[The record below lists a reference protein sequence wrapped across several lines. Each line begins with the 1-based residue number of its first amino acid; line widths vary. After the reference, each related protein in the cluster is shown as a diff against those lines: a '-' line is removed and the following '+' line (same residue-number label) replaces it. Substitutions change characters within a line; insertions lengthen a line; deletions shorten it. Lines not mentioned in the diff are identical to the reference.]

1 MSADEIGVLDT
12 TEGTIKISFFPE
24 AAPNHVSNF
33 KKLASEGFYD
43 GIIFHRVIPG
53 FMIQGGC
60 PNTRSEDR
68 RTHGTGGPGYAI
80 KAELNDIPHDKG
92 IVSMA
97 RKPDP
102 DSAGSQF
109 FICVAKAPT
118 LDGEYTVF
126 GKVIEGMEVVDE
138 IVRAPRDDKDNPRE
152 RIVMNKV
159 SIQPGGEGS

>member
-1 MSADEIGVLDT
+1 MSAGEIGVIET
-12 TEGTIKISFFPE
+12 TKGTIKISFFPE

-43 GIIFHRVIPG
+43 GIIFHRIIPG
-53 FMIQGGC
+53 FMVQGGC

-68 RTHGTGGPGYAI
+68 RTHGTGGPGHTI
-80 KAELNDIPHDKG
+80 KAEFNDIPHDKG

-109 FICVAKAPT
+109 FICVADAAF
-118 LDGEYTVF
+118 LDRQYSAF
-126 GKVIEGMEVVDE
+126 GRVVRGMEVADA
-138 IVRAPRDDKDNPRE
+138 IVSMKRDAADNPNE
-152 RIVMNKV
+152 RVEMKV
-159 SIQPGGEGS
+159 KVIAPGA